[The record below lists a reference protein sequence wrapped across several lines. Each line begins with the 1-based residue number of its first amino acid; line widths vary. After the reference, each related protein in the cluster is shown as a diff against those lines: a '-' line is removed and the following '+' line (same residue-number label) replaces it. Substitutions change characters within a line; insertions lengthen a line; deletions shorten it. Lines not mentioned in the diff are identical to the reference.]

1 MSTALLASIAIAA
14 SLPGRTQEQEPPTFQ
29 AIVQPYIDRGLMAGA
44 IGVVVNKSE
53 VLNFPTVGYADLE
66 AKKPMQRDT
75 LFWIASTSKTFQAT
89 ALMMLVDDGKVRL
102 DDPVSK
108 YLPDLKPRIA
118 VKDADGKE
126 TLREPARAITV
137 RMLLNHTT
145 GLQYADPAVATRTD
159 CCSLTAEVARFVS
172 LPLTHEP
179 GTKFAYQNAGPD
191 TSSRIVEV
199 VSGKDFETLLNERLL
214 QPLGMKDTT
223 YFPNEEQLSRLAV
236 VYWFSPTEKKL
247 VRAPQE
253 VFLTLPYSDRKIRHA
268 PGGGLFS
275 TGGDLARF
283 AQMFLGNGMFE
294 SRRYLSESAVEQ
306 MTHSQLSPEVL
317 PPCHSLPAEDPISL
331 PTDWAGEWG
340 QAGPISI
347 RVLRR
352 PIFTSIRRVAT
363 RLSSCRSRLPTQP
376 CSRCTCDSAKHSDSI
391 GTCMR
396 SEPVLSTIICMWHRY
411 FSLDPAPSAQRSQPG
426 WRRMTVMM

>member
-1 MSTALLASIAIAA
+1 MRMKSSAAILASLAIAA
-14 SLPGRTQEQEPPTFQ
+14 SFPGRAQEPPNFRD
-29 AIVQPYIDRGLMAGA
+29 IVQPYVDRGLMAGA
-44 IGVVVNKSE
+44 NAVVVTQDE

-89 ALMMLVDDGKVRL
+89 ALMMLVDDGKVKL

-108 YLPDLKPRIA
+108 YLPEFKPRIA
-118 VKDADGKE
+118 VKDAAGKE
-126 TLREPARAITV
+126 TLRGPAHVITV
-137 RMLLNHTT
+137 RMLLNHTS
-145 GLQYADPAVATRTD
+145 GLNYADPAVVTRTD
-159 CCSLTAEVARFVS
+159 CCSLTAEVARFES

-199 VSGKDFETLLNERLL
+199 VSGKDFETFLNERLL

-223 YFPNEEQLSRLAV
+223 YFPSGEQLSRLAV

-253 VFLTLPYSDRKIRHA
+253 VFLTLPYNDRRIRHA

-283 AQMFLGNGMFE
+283 AQMFLARGTLDG
-294 SRRYLSESAVEQ
+294 RRYLSESAVAE
-306 MTHSQLSPEVL
+306 MTRNQLSPEARATVPQ
-317 PPCHSLPAEDPISL
+317 PPGGPDVPATYGLGWGVGATGAYFHPGAAS
-331 PTDWAGEWG
+331 TD
-340 QAGPISI
+340 I
-347 RVLRR
+347 RVDPKRGY
-352 PIFTSIRRVAT
+352 AT
-363 RLSSCRSRLPTQP
+363 VFLPQQAPDMTILEIYVP
-376 CSRCTCDSAKHSDSI
+376 LIDAARKHWDQN
-391 GTCMR
+391 
-396 SEPVLSTIICMWHRY
+396 H
-411 FSLDPAPSAQRSQPG
+411 
-426 WRRMTVMM
+426 